1 MNNKDILGNYSHI
14 RTLFSI
20 KYVMMGKNTIVCN
33 HGVVL
38 HNCVMLRN
46 QINMCSLSVQSLVY
60 CLCNMRI
67 YST

>member
-1 MNNKDILGNYSHI
+1 MNNKDTLGNYSHI

-33 HGVVL
+33 HGVL

-46 QINMCSLSVQSLVY
+46 QIKIEYVFTQCSVTCVLFVQYAHL
-60 CLCNMRI
+60 
-67 YST
+67 